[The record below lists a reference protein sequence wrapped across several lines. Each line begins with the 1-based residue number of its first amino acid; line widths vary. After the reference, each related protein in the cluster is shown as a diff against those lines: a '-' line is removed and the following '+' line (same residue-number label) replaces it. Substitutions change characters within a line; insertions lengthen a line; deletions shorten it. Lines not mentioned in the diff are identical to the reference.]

1 MTTDE
6 IIMTRPKEQDYF
18 IRATYVR
25 QLENYCDELENE
37 IIEHAARL
45 ERDVAW
51 AKCKELEADLNTE
64 KDIADALDKLARAN
78 YEKLLAAEAKL
89 AEIEAQQEPVI
100 WQSWHDSYG
109 YGYWDTLK
117 EAELNSAVDFE
128 PVPLYAAP
136 GAKQ

>member
-37 IIEHAARL
+37 IIDH
-45 ERDVAW
+45 
-51 AKCKELEADLNTE
+51 
-64 KDIADALDKLARAN
+64 
-78 YEKLLAAEAKL
+78 AKL
-89 AEIEAQQEPVI
+89 AELASQEPVI

>member
-37 IIEHAARL
+37 IIEQLVA
-45 ERDVAW
+45 ERD
-51 AKCKELEADLNTE
+51 EL
-64 KDIADALDKLARAN
+64 R
-78 YEKLLAAEAKL
+78 AKL
-89 AEIEAQQEPVI
+89 AELASQEPVI